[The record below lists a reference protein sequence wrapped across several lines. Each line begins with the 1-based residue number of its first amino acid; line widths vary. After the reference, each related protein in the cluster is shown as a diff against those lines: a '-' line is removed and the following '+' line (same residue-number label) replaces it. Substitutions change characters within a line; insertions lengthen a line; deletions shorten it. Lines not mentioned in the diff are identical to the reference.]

1 MRRLFGPVVL
11 RASRVTALPET
22 ASARPFTA
30 PWFTVKF
37 ADRPWEFR
45 DAAALRRRVFC
56 DEQGIFAGDD
66 RDAIDAQA
74 IPIVAVSTLAVAAG
88 DVVGTVR
95 IHEPEPGHWM
105 GSRLAVAADHRRI
118 GALGAALIQVA
129 VSSAHARGC
138 RRFTA
143 HVQSQNAAMFAKLHW
158 RTLEEVDLHG
168 RPHHLMQADLAH
180 YPPLYDAVAGI
191 TALARMAA

>member
-1 MRRLFGPVVL
+1 M
-11 RASRVTALPET
+11 TAP
-22 ASARPFTA
+22 ADAPFARPFTA
-30 PWFTVKF
+30 PSFTVKF

-56 DEQGIFAGDD
+56 DEQGIFTGHD
-66 RDAIDAQA
+66 RDAIDAVA

-118 GALGAALIQVA
+118 GALGAALIRVA
-129 VSSAHARGC
+129 VSAAHARGC

-143 HVQSQNAAMFAKLHW
+143 HVQSQNAPMFAKLHW
-158 RTLEEVDLHG
+158 RSLDEMELHG
-168 RPHHLMQADLAH
+168 RPHHLMEADLAH
-180 YPPLYDAVAGI
+180 YPPLHDAVAGI

>member
-1 MRRLFGPVVL
+1 MIVPFDK
-11 RASRVTALPET
+11 
-22 ASARPFTA
+22 PFTA
-30 PWFTVKF
+30 PSFTVKF

-56 DEQGIFAGDD
+56 DEQGLFDGDD
-66 RDAIDAQA
+66 RDAIDGHA
-74 IPIVAVSTLAVAAG
+74 IPIVAVSTLAVTSG

-95 IHEPEPGHWM
+95 IHQPEPGLWT

-118 GALGAALIQVA
+118 GALGAALIRVA
-129 VSSAHARGC
+129 VSSAVARDC

-143 HVQSQNAAMFAKLHW
+143 HVQAQNAPLFAKLAW
-158 RTLEEVDLHG
+158 TTLEEVALHG
-168 RPHHLMQADLAH
+168 RPHHLMEADLAA
-180 YPPLYDAVAGI
+180 YPPLADPVAGI

>member
-1 MRRLFGPVVL
+1 MRRLFGPRRL
-11 RASRVTALPET
+11 RAPRV
-22 ASARPFTA
+22 SAPPDSAGARAFTA

-66 RDAIDAQA
+66 RDAIDAVA

-88 DVVGTVR
+88 DVIGTVR

-118 GALGAALIQVA
+118 GALGAALIRVA
-129 VSSAHARGC
+129 VCSAHARGC

-143 HVQSQNAAMFAKLHW
+143 HVQGQNAPLFHKLHW
-158 RTLEEVDLHG
+158 RTLEEVELHG
-168 RPHHLMQADLAH
+168 RPHHLMEADLAQ
-180 YPPLYDAVAGI
+180 YPPLHDAVAGI